1 MKFAPVYNITNK
13 IACDLM
19 KIEAAKHA
27 VNSLPM
33 TVSVQRK
40 LRETARLAST
50 HYSTEIEGNRLT
62 LAQTEKVIHEHQH
75 IPGRQRDEQ
84 EVMGYYRALD
94 EIEKMISRKMP
105 VTEDIIKILHACVTG
120 GDKNRIKPVPYRDGQ
135 NVIKDSISG
144 KIVYMPPEAK
154 DVPALI
160 TALVTWI
167 NQSLAAELPVPLIA
181 GVAHYQFATI
191 HPYYDGNGRTARLLT
206 TYIMH
211 LAGYDLKGFYS
222 LEEYY
227 AKNLAAYYQGLTVG
241 PSHNYYIGRATAD
254 ITAWLEYFCAG
265 LVAAFEKVQ
274 QHAGEAAKH
283 GRQDKSPLLRKLD
296 ARQRQA
302 IGLFQENERIT
313 AAAIAQLFNIKP
325 RTASELCNRWRE
337 EGFIIALTTARKN
350 RKYSL
355 AEIYQELLDL

>member
-1 MKFAPVYNITNK
+1 MIFEPVYSITSK
-13 IACDLM
+13 IARNLM
-19 KIEAAKHA
+19 RIEAAKHA
-27 VNSLPM
+27 VIDLPM
-33 TVSVQRK
+33 TVLVQRK

-62 LAQTEKVIHEHQH
+62 LAEAEKVIHEHQH
-75 IPGRQRDEQ
+75 FPGRQRDEQ
-84 EVMGYYRALD
+84 EVLGYYRALD
-94 EIEKMISRKMP
+94 EIEKLLSSHMP
-105 VTEDIIKILHACVTG
+105 VSEDIIKLLHACVIG
-120 GDKNRIKPVPYRDGQ
+120 GDKRQIKPTAYRDGQ

-154 DVPALI
+154 DVPLLMN
-160 TALVTWI
+160 ALVIWI
-167 NQSLAAELPVPLIA
+167 NQSFAAELPAPLIA

-211 LAGYDLKGFYS
+211 LAGYGLKGFYS

-227 AKNLAAYYQGLTVG
+227 VNNLAAYYQGLAVG
-241 PSHNYYIGRATAD
+241 PSHNYYFGRAEAD
-254 ITAWLEYFCAG
+254 ITIWLEYFCEGAA
-265 LVAAFEKVQ
+265 AAFEKVKQ
-274 QHAGEAAKH
+274 RAEEAARQ

-302 IGLFQENERIT
+302 IGLFQESERIT
-313 AAAIAQLFNIKP
+313 SAAIAQLFNIKP
-325 RTASELCNRWRE
+325 RTASELCTRWCE
-337 EGFIIALTTARKN
+337 EGFIVVSSAARKN

-355 AEIYQELLDL
+355 ADMYQELLD